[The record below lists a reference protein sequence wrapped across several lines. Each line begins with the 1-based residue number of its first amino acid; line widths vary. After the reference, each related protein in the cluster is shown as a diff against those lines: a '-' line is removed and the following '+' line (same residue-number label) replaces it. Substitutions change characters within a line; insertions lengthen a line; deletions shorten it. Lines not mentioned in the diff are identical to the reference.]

1 MSGIDLRSRLS
12 ASWFGRDLP
21 PHVLE
26 RLAEWAEERTFA
38 EGAVLFR
45 EGSEATELG
54 VVVSGR
60 VALRLLVP
68 ERGPVTILT
77 VEPGDLYNWS
87 ALVSPHRSTSTA
99 IALEPVE
106 AVVLPA
112 TRLRAELSADAA
124 LAATV
129 YPRVLRAVARR
140 LEATRTQLLDLYSRD
155 EPVPW

>member
-12 ASWFGRDLP
+12 TTWFGRDMP
-21 PHVLE
+21 AHVLE
-26 RLAEWAEERTFA
+26 RLAEWAELRTFA
-38 EGAVLFR
+38 EGATLFR

-54 VVVSGR
+54 VLVSGR

-87 ALVSPHRSTSTA
+87 ALVTPHRSTSTA

-112 TRLRAELSADAA
+112 TRLRAELAADAA

>member
-12 ASWFGRDLP
+12 TTWFGRDLP
-21 PHVLE
+21 AHVLE
-26 RLAEWAEERTFA
+26 QLAEWAELRTFP
-38 EGAVLFR
+38 EGATLFR
-45 EGSEATELG
+45 EGSEAIELG

>member
-12 ASWFGRDLP
+12 TTWFGRDLP

-26 RLAEWAEERTFA
+26 RLAEWAELRTFA
-38 EGAVLFR
+38 EGATLFR
-45 EGSEATELG
+45 EGAEATELG

-99 IALEPVE
+99 IAMEAVE

-112 TRLRAELSADAA
+112 TRLRAELAADAA

-140 LEATRTQLLDLYSRD
+140 LEATRTQLLDLYSRE